1 MEHLLT
7 VVDDN
12 QQAQAFAAISAAVAY
27 VMRYPQTAFTV
38 YAPRDVYTETC
49 KRVMEQEN
57 HEDYNSIYN
66 YGTMKG
72 SGSSWGDINDFD
84 DMIATD
90 SQARTSVELW
100 RRHAEKWLT
109 ILAKC
114 RYIVCID
121 TQVYG
126 HRCQTP
132 STCLTAFLDHHV
144 LCYYT

>member
-1 MEHLLT
+1 MENLHIT
-7 VVDDN
+7 VVDGN
-12 QQAQAFAAISAAVAY
+12 QQAQTFAAISEAVAY
-27 VMRYPQTAFTV
+27 ILRYPQAIFSI
-38 YAPRDVYTETC
+38 YAPRDMYVTIRKQVFE
-49 KRVMEQEN
+49 REN
-57 HEDYNSIYN
+57 REDYNSIYN

-144 LCYYT
+144 LC